1 MSTLFW
7 WTICCCLS
15 FYSPVFGTMI
25 PRNSS
30 SISDADMARAAVD
43 AMMDLYDSS
52 TGLWDPNNTGSSWWQ
67 SGVALW
73 ALSEYMLKS
82 GSQDY
87 LDQAE
92 NTVDI
97 QRAPLSWW
105 PEGGGDF
112 RADSTDDTGWWA
124 LAMTSLYELT
134 GNNEYLTIAKEDEAY
149 MFDYWNTTT
158 CGGGLIWNIP
168 NGTYHNA
175 ISNELYLELTAKL
188 HNLIPGDTLYLNHS
202 LMEWEWFNNSGM
214 INSQNLVND
223 GLTDNTACVNNGAT
237 TWSYNQGVILG
248 GLVELNKATG
258 DSTYLDTARA
268 IADAAINSATIVQ
281 GGIVTEP
288 CSSEE
293 ECEPNGTAFKG
304 IFIRELGK
312 LDAALDDH
320 PYQSFIADNA
330 QTAYENARNG
340 SDFYGFLWQGPYDSV
355 TIGTQEA
362 AVDLLVAAA
371 YSG

>member
-1 MSTLFW
+1 MLTLFW
-7 WTICCCLS
+7 WSTCCLS
-15 FYSPVFGTMI
+15 FLTTVSGTLTG
-25 PRNSS
+25 RDDLDNT
-30 SISDADMARAAVD
+30 RAAVD
-43 AMMDLYDSS
+43 AMMLLYDNA

-73 ALSEYMLKS
+73 VLSDYMVKS
-82 GSQDY
+82 GSRNY
-87 LDQAE
+87 LAQAQ
-92 NTVDI
+92 NTVNI
-97 QRAPLSWW
+97 QRAPLEWW

-134 GNNEYLTIAKEDEAY
+134 GNEEYLDIAREDEAY

-168 NGTYHNA
+168 SGAYHNA

-188 HNLIPGDTLYLNHS
+188 HNLIPGDTLYLNRS
-202 LMEWEWFNNSGM
+202 LAEWAWFSNSGM
-214 INSQNLVND
+214 INNQSLVND
-223 GLTDNTACVNNGAT
+223 GLTDDAACTNNNMT

-248 GLVELNKATG
+248 GLVELSRATG
-258 DSTYLDTARA
+258 DTSYLATARR
-268 IADAAINSATIVQ
+268 IADAAVASATLVRD
-281 GGIVTEP
+281 GVLTEP
-288 CSSEE
+288 CASEA

-304 IFIRELGK
+304 IFARELAK

-320 PYQSFIADNA
+320 PYRAFLVANA
-330 QTAYENARNG
+330 QAAYANARNA
-340 SDFYGFLWQGPYDSV
+340 SDFYGFLWQGPFDNV

-362 AVDLLVAAA
+362 AVDLLVAA
-371 YSG
+371 YLQ

>member
-1 MSTLFW
+1 
-7 WTICCCLS
+7 
-15 FYSPVFGTMI
+15 
-25 PRNSS
+25 
-30 SISDADMARAAVD
+30 MA
-43 AMMDLYDSS
+43 LYDNT
-52 TGLWDPNNTGSSWWQ
+52 TGLWDPNNPGSSWWQ

-73 ALSEYMLKS
+73 TLCDYMIKS
-82 GSQDY
+82 GSRDY
-87 LDQAE
+87 LPQAL
-92 NTVDI
+92 NTVEI

-134 GNNEYLTIAKEDEAY
+134 DDEEYLNIAKEDEAY

-168 NGTYHNA
+168 NRTYHNA

-188 HNLIPGDTLYLNHS
+188 HNLIPDDTYYLNHS
-202 LMEWEWFNNSGM
+202 LLEWSWFNKSGM

-223 GLTDNTACVNNGAT
+223 GLTDDTACVNNGMT
-237 TWSYNQGVILG
+237 TWTYNQGVILG
-248 GLVELNKATG
+248 GLVELNKALG
-258 DSTYLDTARA
+258 DASFLDEARR
-268 IADAAINSATIVQ
+268 IADAAVSSLADDGTI
-281 GGIVTEP
+281 TEP
-288 CSSEE
+288 CTSEE

-304 IFIRELGK
+304 IFVRELAK

-320 PYQSFIADNA
+320 PYQEFIADNA
-330 QTAYENARNG
+330 QAAYENARNG
-340 SDFYGFLWQGPYDSV
+340 SDFYGFLWQGPFDNV

-362 AVDLLVAAA
+362 AVDLLVAAFLN
-371 YSG
+371 